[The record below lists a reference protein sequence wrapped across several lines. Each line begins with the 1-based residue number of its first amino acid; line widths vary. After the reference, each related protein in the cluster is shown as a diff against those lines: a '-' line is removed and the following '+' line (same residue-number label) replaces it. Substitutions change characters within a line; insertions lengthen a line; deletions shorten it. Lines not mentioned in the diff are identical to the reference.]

1 MMKKISVSFICLL
14 LAFLMV
20 FSVSAE
26 IIGTSSDSPVEAK
39 YMQTE
44 NLALKQT
51 ENKMT
56 DGNDNT
62 VFRFTNK
69 NGGEAVIDLGSEL
82 SFNNII
88 LKEKGLNVKEFV
100 LSSSID
106 GENFS
111 EFYRN
116 DKIEF
121 HRLCSFKT
129 VNARYIKLSVL
140 KSDNYPKIREI
151 EIYNELPEV
160 NNNFRVNAYSTV
172 GGSIYDIID
181 DENISEDLKDV
192 RIKELIHKDYFETV
206 TDYIQIGNVSWDEN
220 GVVSTVGWDKKE
232 RDEDKYYGRMMKNL
246 HDVLDSTN
254 TNLIVTILN
263 PTGEGGNEK
272 VMKSITENKDK
283 LITNMI
289 SFANKYKID
298 GIDLD
303 WEFPLS
309 QKEFD
314 AYNLFLQEL
323 KMRMTKEM
331 WNKDESILSIA
342 VATWALKYTPET
354 IKCIDYVNVM
364 GYDILDQDGQHSSFF
379 SSCVQAAK
387 YIENCGF
394 SKEQIIVGFPFYGT
408 YVNGNMEQYL
418 YKDIPYDLI
427 TSSNNYYTMKHRE
440 TGEDRYSYFNSQA
453 IIRDKTAYAYLN
465 GYGGVMIFS
474 LYCDLPANDEKS
486 LIKTINSYLEEV
498 NHGKIK

>member
-1 MMKKISVSFICLL
+1 MKKFSITVICLFMSFL
-14 LAFLMV
+14 LAFSIVAELNGTRK
-20 FSVSAE
+20 SSPAE
-26 IIGTSSDSPVEAK
+26 IQ
-39 YMQTE
+39 YMKTE
-44 NLALKQT
+44 NLALRQKN
-51 ENKMT
+51 NKMT
-56 DGNDNT
+56 DGNVNT
-62 VFRFTNK
+62 VFRFFTK
-69 NGGEAVIDLGSEL
+69 NGGESVLDLGEVVQ
-82 SFNNII
+82 FNNII

-100 LSSSID
+100 LLSSVD
-106 GENFS
+106 GKNYT

-121 HRLCSFKT
+121 HRLCSFET
-129 VNARYIKLSVL
+129 ISARYIKLSIL
-140 KSDNYPKIREI
+140 KSDNFPKIREI
-151 EIYNELPEV
+151 EVYNETPKR
-160 NNNFRVNAYSTV
+160 NDDFRVNAYSTV
-172 GGSIYDIID
+172 GGSVYEIID
-181 DENISEDLKDV
+181 DNSIPEYSKDLK
-192 RIKELIHKDYFETV
+192 IQELLHKDYFDTV

-220 GVVSTVGWDKKE
+220 GIVSTAGWDKKD

-246 HDVLDSTN
+246 HTILDETD

-263 PTGEGGNEK
+263 PTGEDGNAK
-272 VMKSITENKDK
+272 VMKSITDNKDE

-309 QKEFD
+309 QEEFD

-323 KMRMTKEM
+323 KCRMTKEM
-331 WNKDESILSIA
+331 WNKDKSILSIA

-387 YIENCGF
+387 YIESKGF
-394 SKEQIIVGFPFYGT
+394 SKDQIIIGYPFYGT
-408 YVNGNMEQYL
+408 YVKGNMEQYL
-418 YKDIPYDLI
+418 YKDVKYGDLTPY
-427 TSSNNYYTMKHRE
+427 NNYYVMKHRE

-453 IIRDKTAYAYLN
+453 IIRDKTAYAYMN

-474 LYCDLPANDEKS
+474 LYCDLPAYDDKS

-498 NHGKIK
+498 ENEQVN